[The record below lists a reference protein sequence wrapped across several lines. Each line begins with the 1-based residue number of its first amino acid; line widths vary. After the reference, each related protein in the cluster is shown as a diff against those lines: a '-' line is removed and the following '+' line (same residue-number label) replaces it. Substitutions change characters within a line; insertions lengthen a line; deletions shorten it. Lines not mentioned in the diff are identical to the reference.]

1 MERKPILLRL
11 PVGFEEALVRYA
23 QRQGVSRNLVITWAV
38 NDFLAKVYGRPV
50 SGQAE
55 KSAPVVEAVASPGR
69 KSGKALPEPAGGRNA
84 LCPCGSGKK
93 WKVCCR

>member
-1 MERKPILLRL
+1 MDRKPILLRL
-11 PVGFEEALVRYA
+11 PAEFEEPLSRLALRE
-23 QRQGVSRNLVITWAV
+23 RVSRNTVLTWAV
-38 NDFLAKVYGRPV
+38 SDFLAKVYGRPV
-50 SGQAE
+50 PGQAE
-55 KSAPVVEAVASPGR
+55 KPAPVVEVVASPGR

>member
-1 MERKPILLRL
+1 MVRKSIPLRL
-11 PVGFEEALVRYA
+11 PVEFVGPLDRLALRE
-23 QRQGVSRNLVITWAV
+23 RVSRNTVLTWAV
-38 NDFLAKVYGRPV
+38 ADFLGKVYGRPV

-55 KSAPVVEAVASPGR
+55 KPAPVVKASVSPGR

-84 LCPCGSGKK
+84 PCPCGSGKK